1 MNFVASSKQDIEQE
15 QRRKQDQI
23 RTIKYDVRRM
33 IEDQMKKGSHLRN
46 FLQLFVYINH
56 SIIRLSSLSLIAVAS
71 LRYCHTYKGYAG
83 AYILHIYYPLKRE
96 RNYPKNHQSKIYLV
110 NVCNNI
116 LKCSAGSLLHFM
128 SPNLFLW
135 VSSPFMSP
143 KFFLAAPLGDFASG
157 FASQNLLLT
166 CNFIPLVFA

>member
-71 LRYCHTYKGYAG
+71 LASYTAIHIRGTQGHTSCTFT
-83 AYILHIYYPLKRE
+83 
-96 RNYPKNHQSKIYLV
+96 KNHQSKIYLV

-116 LKCSAGSLLHFM
+116 LKWCAGSLLHFM

-157 FASQNLLLT
+157 FASQSLPLT
-166 CNFIPLVFA
+166 CNFIPLFFA